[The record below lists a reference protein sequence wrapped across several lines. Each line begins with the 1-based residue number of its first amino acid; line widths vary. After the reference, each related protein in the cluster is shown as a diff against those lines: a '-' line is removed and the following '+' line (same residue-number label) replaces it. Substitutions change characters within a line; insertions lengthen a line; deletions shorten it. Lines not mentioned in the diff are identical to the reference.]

1 MVGKEPQLRSKRD
14 LIEKFIRENMPQMAL
29 SDDMS
34 EVFDG
39 YWSEEREVA
48 IDALCAEEGLDKAK
62 FNEMIGV
69 YHYSSRLPLRETIID
84 ALKEK
89 PKLMA
94 RRSIIERVTE
104 KLLNLIRTFDE
115 DIGDV

>member
-1 MVGKEPQLRSKRD
+1 
-14 LIEKFIRENMPQMAL
+14 
-29 SDDMS
+29 
-34 EVFDG
+34 
-39 YWSEEREVA
+39 
-48 IDALCAEEGLDKAK
+48 
-62 FNEMIGV
+62 MIGV